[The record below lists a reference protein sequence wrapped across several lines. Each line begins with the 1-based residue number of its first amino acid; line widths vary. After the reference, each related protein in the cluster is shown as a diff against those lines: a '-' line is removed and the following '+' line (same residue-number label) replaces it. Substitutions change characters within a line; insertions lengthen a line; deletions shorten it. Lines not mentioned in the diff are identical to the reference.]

1 MGRHSSKPLRQSLL
15 GSLFEGANTR
25 VLNWTHQTVACM
37 VKADFTKEE
46 LIRWL
51 FDDDTRCRLQS
62 AYPLS
67 EKHTLHQQYEVP
79 GCGQANVWIS
89 FEDVEMLVPRRDVV
103 NVDAIAAQP
112 LFDVCAAIA
121 KIREDFAIVHYVL
134 EWMDTN
140 ATMGAMRYYWPSV
153 GALAPDFELGNCPV
167 SFRDPKGIE
176 NMPHLLRHAA
186 RVVAEAQLIPK
197 QTIPSRGISL
207 PFTGHTIEPF
217 GQIFY
222 APARDFYI

>member
-37 VKADFTKEE
+37 VKADFTKEQ
-46 LIRWL
+46 LLGWL
-51 FDDDTRCRLQS
+51 FDEPTRDQLRRAYKLAKQDTLARD
-62 AYPLS
+62 Y
-67 EKHTLHQQYEVP
+67 KVP
-79 GCGQANVWIS
+79 GCGHATVWIN
-89 FEDVEMLVPRRDVV
+89 FEDVEMLIPRLEAV

-112 LFDVCAAIA
+112 LFDVCLAIE
-121 KIREDFAIVHYVL
+121 KIRQDFAIVHYVL

-140 ATMGAMRYYWPSV
+140 ATTGAMRYYWPSV
-153 GALAPDFELGNCPV
+153 GAIAPGFELGNCPV
-167 SFRDPKGIE
+167 SFREPKGIE

-186 RVVAEAQLIPK
+186 RVVAEAQMIPK

-207 PFTGHTIEPF
+207 PFEGITIDPF
-217 GQIFY
+217 GQSFF